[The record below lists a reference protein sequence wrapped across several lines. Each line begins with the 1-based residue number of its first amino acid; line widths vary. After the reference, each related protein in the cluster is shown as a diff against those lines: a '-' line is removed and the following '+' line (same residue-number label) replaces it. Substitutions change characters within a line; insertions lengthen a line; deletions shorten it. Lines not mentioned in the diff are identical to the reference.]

1 VKNAL
6 VVGAGSIGLR
16 HAIVLKS
23 LGLSVAQVT
32 QRTDFDGKVFR
43 TIAQAMNE
51 IDFDYVVIAN
61 ETNKH
66 ESALEQLVGFSG
78 IILVEKPFSV
88 SAATLSKFQ
97 QDQVFVAFNLRFHPV
112 LLWLKEQ
119 LRGQKVLSVECY
131 VGQHLASWRPGRA
144 VEDQYSALA
153 ASGGGVLRD
162 LSHELDYLT
171 WLFGDWSRVA
181 ALGGRIGTITV
192 DSDDSWSLISEFK
205 DVRQV
210 SVQLN
215 YFDKKT
221 RRQVI
226 VNTDSDT
233 YSVDLVNFKA
243 TIGGAD
249 LDIAGATADTYV
261 SMHEAVMSG
270 NTASL
275 CSSIAGRKVD
285 LFIDAIESASTQKVW
300 VSR

>member
-1 VKNAL
+1 ML

-16 HAIVLKS
+16 HATALKS
-23 LGLSVAQVT
+23 LGLSVAHVT
-32 QRTDFDGKVFR
+32 QRTDFDSKVFR
-43 TIAQAMNE
+43 TISHAMNE
-51 IDFDYVVIAN
+51 IDFDYIVIAN

-66 ESALEQLVGFSG
+66 ESSLEQLAGFSG
-78 IILVEKPFSV
+78 TILIEKPLMV
-88 SAATLSKFQ
+88 SEETLNKFE
-97 QDQVFVAFNLRFHPV
+97 QDQVFVAFNLRFHPA
-112 LLWLKEQ
+112 LLWLKKQ
-119 LRGQKVLSVECY
+119 LLGQKVLSVECY

-144 VEDQYSALA
+144 IEEQYSAHA

-181 ALGGRIGTITV
+181 ALGGRIGNITV

-226 VNTDSDT
+226 VNTDSNT
-233 YSVDLVNFKA
+233 FSVDLVNFTA
-243 TIGGAD
+243 TIGAAD
-249 LDIAGATADTYV
+249 LDFSGASSDTYL
-261 SMHEAVMSG
+261 SMHEAVVSG
-270 NTASL
+270 NTSSL
-275 CSSIAGRKVD
+275 CSTMAGLKVD
-285 LFIDAIESASTQKVW
+285 LFIDAIELSSTQKVW